1 MIVFVPIPCC
11 FDYFIF
17 PVLSEVWEGYAS
29 RYVIFPQDC
38 SRNSGPFMVLYT
50 CEGAS
55 LVAHLPSVWE
65 TWAPSLGGKIPWRRA
80 WKSTPVFMFVESP
93 QTEEPGGLQS
103 MGSQRVRH
111 NWLSTTQHIH
121 FRIICSSSMKIFMV
135 IW

>member
-1 MIVFVPIPCC
+1 MTVFVPIPCC

-55 LVAHLPSVWE
+55 LVAQTVKESAFSVGDL
-65 TWAPSLGGKIPWRRA
+65 SSIPGVGR
-80 WKSTPVFMFVESP
+80 S
-93 QTEEPGGLQS
+93 PGGGPENPLQYS
-103 MGSQRVRH
+103 C
-111 NWLSTTQHIH
+111 L
-121 FRIICSSSMKIFMV
+121 
-135 IW
+135 